1 VHKILIVDDDKA
13 ARDLLR
19 ACLSEAYEVID
30 TEDPEQALGL
40 ALEHKPD
47 AILLDL
53 MMPKFSGFELCQSF
67 RSLSYTSMIPIFVI
81 TGESDAKYKD
91 HCANLGA
98 VAYFEKPLEL
108 EQLKRRLAAELQS
121 KRSEHRAHVRVR
133 MRLALRLRGTDASGK
148 AFEEMT
154 TTENVSAD
162 GFMCNCMSSLVKDAI
177 VEVILSSGGEHYVG
191 RARVVRKE
199 SSGTPWQRYG
209 FQFREK
215 TSPGPYRKVSLR
227 TEPQQ
232 IGIRCHRH
240 QSAFFTRAA
249 HLRIHPVNE
258 EIEPHTD

>member
-1 VHKILIVDDDKA
+1 VGVHKILIVDDDKA

-19 ACLSEAYEVID
+19 AALSETYTVID
-30 TEDPEQALGL
+30 TGDPEQALGL

-53 MMPKFSGFELCQSF
+53 MMPKLSGFELCQSF
-67 RSLSYTSMIPIFVI
+67 RALSYTSMIPIFVI

-108 EQLKRRLAAELQS
+108 DQLKRRLTVELQS
-121 KRSEHRAHVRVR
+121 KRSERRDHVRVR
-133 MRLALRLRGTDASGK
+133 MRLALKLRGIEASGR

-154 TTENVSAD
+154 NTENVSAD

-177 VEVILSSGGEHYVG
+177 VEVFLSSGGEYYVG
-191 RARVVRKE
+191 RAAVVRKE

-209 FQFREK
+209 FQFLEK
-215 TSPGPYRKVSLR
+215 TLAWPLQES
-227 TEPQQ
+227 
-232 IGIRCHRH
+232 
-240 QSAFFTRAA
+240 
-249 HLRIHPVNE
+249 
-258 EIEPHTD
+258 